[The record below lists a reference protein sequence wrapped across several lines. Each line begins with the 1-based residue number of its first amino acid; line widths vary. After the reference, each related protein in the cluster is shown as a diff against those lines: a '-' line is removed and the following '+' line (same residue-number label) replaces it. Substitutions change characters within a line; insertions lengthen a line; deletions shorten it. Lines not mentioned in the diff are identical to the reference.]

1 MVLFLFEFVLYWAAE
16 GEEAE
21 RDTEEWELHIEEVPK
36 HREDDGD
43 QVLYF
48 FSQVDMRLVARVL
61 NGDMKFTYF
70 NLNIFQVYEGPSR
83 SDLTQPNCGSG
94 QNWA

>member
-36 HREDDGD
+36 
-43 QVLYF
+43 
-48 FSQVDMRLVARVL
+48 A
-61 NGDMKFTYF
+61 
-70 NLNIFQVYEGPSR
+70 
-83 SDLTQPNCGSG
+83 
-94 QNWA
+94 